1 VQYDVLIIGA
11 GPAGTAAALSA
22 ARKGSRVLL
31 VERYGCTGGAFSL
44 GMALTP
50 VGFEPFR
57 YWVTPTDP
65 KGWVVQ
71 GLARE
76 LHDRMNAEGAVCK
89 PVWDIETYKY
99 LVDTMLT
106 EAGVDVLFHA
116 QCVDAIVENG
126 RVAGAVLATRAGLE
140 KVKAKICIDCSGDG
154 DLFTYAGAEFELGR
168 QSDNRPQPM
177 TLASVFGKVNLPY
190 REDMSY
196 AEMMAVSQALV
207 SPILKSAWEDGDI
220 PPIFVGIMFPRV
232 VKGAILRD
240 QVWCRLVQS
249 WRDPNSSWDMAQGEI
264 EARSDLQKV
273 LKFMRAKVPGF
284 EEAVLL
290 KTSAQIWPRES
301 RRLVGVA
308 RLTEDDIQNNA
319 RYDDGI
325 THGACFLEAHSP
337 TPGNPLPERG
347 LEWGGDRSLYDAEVD
362 YHIRYGTLVP
372 KEMDGLL
379 VAGRCISS
387 SHVAQSSS
395 RMQITSMALGEA
407 AGLAAHL
414 CASKNIQPRD
424 LNTGELRDELR
435 GQGAHIE

>member
-1 VQYDVLIIGA
+1 MQYDVLIIGA

-31 VERYGCTGGAFSL
+31 VEKYGCTGGAFSL

-76 LHDRMNAEGAVCK
+76 LHDRMVAEGAVCK
-89 PVWDIETYKY
+89 PVWDIETYKW
-99 LVDTMLT
+99 LVDTMLS

-126 RVAGAVLATRAGLE
+126 RVTGAVLATRAGLE
-140 KVKAKICIDCSGDG
+140 KVHAKVSIDCSGDG
-154 DLFTYAGAEFELGR
+154 DLFTYAGADFELGR
-168 QSDNRPQPM
+168 KSDNRPQPM
-177 TLASVFGKVNLPY
+177 TLASVFGNVHLPY
-190 REDMSY
+190 RENMTY
-196 AEMMAVSQALV
+196 AEMMAVSQAMV
-207 SPILKSAWEDGDI
+207 SPILKEAWEKGDI

-232 VKGAILRD
+232 VKGAILKD

-249 WRDPNSSWDMAQGEI
+249 WRDPNSSWDMAKGEI
-264 EARSDLQKV
+264 ESRNDLQKV
-273 LKFMRAKVPGF
+273 LTFMRAKVPGF

-301 RRLVGVA
+301 RRLIGTA
-308 RLTEDDIQNNA
+308 QLTEDDIQNNA

-325 THGACFLEAHSP
+325 AHGACFLEAHSP

-347 LEWGGDRSLYDAEVD
+347 LEWGGDRSLYDAEVN
-362 YHIRYGTLVP
+362 YQIRYGTLVP
-372 KEMDGLL
+372 KAVDGLL
-379 VAGRCISS
+379 VAGRCISA

-407 AGLAAHL
+407 AGCAAHIA
-414 CASKNIQPRD
+414 ASSNKPPREV
-424 LNTGELRDELR
+424 NPTELRDALR
-435 GQGAHIE
+435 NQGAYIE